1 MVSPLKKQI
10 GLLKKRK
17 KSDGNKKNN
26 KKSKLVSSQKSKKI
40 NVKKNNVKKN
50 SADGKKRKR
59 RVVDGNY
66 TIKKKSP
73 TLNNQKWKL
82 YSMEGCPYCKS
93 AKELLESKK
102 IDFDY
107 IVFENLPPEEQK
119 NVEADIDKQKLAKIK
134 NPKDAQNYKE
144 KPFRTFPRIF
154 KSDGV
159 FIGGYNDTRL
169 DFEKNQIKTQKA
181 LI

>member
-26 KKSKLVSSQKSKKI
+26 KKSKIVSQKSNKKI
-40 NVKKNNVKKN
+40 NVKKVNAKK
-50 SADGKKRKR
+50 STDGKKRKR

-66 TIKKKSP
+66 TIKKNIKSP
-73 TLNNQKWKL
+73 NQKWKL

-107 IVFENLPPEEQK
+107 IVFEDLQPEEK
-119 NVEADIDKQKLAKIK
+119 KKIEADIDSQKLAKIE
-134 NPKDAQNYKE
+134 NAADAQNYKDN
-144 KPFRTFPRIF
+144 PFRSFPRIF
-154 KSDGV
+154 KSDGD

-169 DFEKNQIKTQKA
+169 YFEKN
-181 LI
+181 

>member
-26 KKSKLVSSQKSKKI
+26 KKSKIVSQKSKKI
-40 NVKKNNVKKN
+40 NVKKVNAKK
-50 SADGKKRKR
+50 STDGKKRKR
-59 RVVDGNY
+59 RVDGNY
-66 TIKKKSP
+66 TIKKNNKSP
-73 TLNNQKWKL
+73 SSDNQKWKL

-93 AKELLESKK
+93 AKELLQSKK

-107 IVFENLPPEEQK
+107 IVFEDLQPEEQK
-119 NVEADIDKQKLAKIK
+119 KVESDIDSQKLAKI
-134 NPKDAQNYKE
+134 DSAQEYQNYKDN
-144 KPFRTFPRIF
+144 PFRTFPRIF
-154 KSDGV
+154 KV
-159 FIGGYNDTRL
+159 NNEFIGGYNDTRL
-169 DFEKNQIKTQKA
+169 YFEKIKSQKA

>member
-26 KKSKLVSSQKSKKI
+26 KKSKLVSSQKIKKM
-40 NVKKNNVKKN
+40 KKNNVKK
-50 SADGKKRKR
+50 STEGKKSTDAKKRKR

-66 TIKKKSP
+66 TIKKSP
-73 TLNNQKWKL
+73 TENNQKWKL

-119 NVEADIDKQKLAKIK
+119 KVEADIDKQKLAKIK
-134 NPKDAQNYKE
+134 NPNDAQNYKE
-144 KPFRTFPRIF
+144 NPFRTFPRIF
-154 KSDGV
+154 KSDGD
-159 FIGGYNDTRL
+159 FIGGYKDTRL
-169 DFEKNQIKTQKA
+169 YFEKI
-181 LI
+181 

>member
-26 KKSKLVSSQKSKKI
+26 KKSKLVSSQKSKK
-40 NVKKNNVKKN
+40 NAKKNNVKK
-50 SADGKKRKR
+50 STEGKKRKR

-66 TIKKKSP
+66 TIKKKSL
-73 TLNNQKWKL
+73 TENNQKWKL

-119 NVEADIDKQKLAKIK
+119 KVEADMDKQKLAKIK
-134 NPKDAQNYKE
+134 NPNDAQNYKE
-144 KPFRTFPRIF
+144 NPFRTFPRIF

-169 DFEKNQIKTQKA
+169 YFEKN
-181 LI
+181 